1 VAVHVYSGRRRDARA
16 VVGADLV
23 LLRRWSRDTDRP
35 ATYSG
40 LYPADEDEVLPRVAV
55 VLTGADETEFQR
67 HWFGHA
73 GSTAEKFNRFLDSR
87 GPDDRAG
94 LDLAGEPFRL
104 VDCAA
109 PGESAWRSYVR
120 RGERLRPREAATE
133 HYAHYS
139 GREHLPAAFGGP
151 GLRRTVAVLVIAA
164 VAIFLVATLASRPAA
179 ALGVIP
185 AFAWMAYLRRQDRVR
200 PESPGVLARAA
211 LAGVIA
217 TAPIVVIE
225 AVLSVAAPDTL
236 SVAGAVF
243 AAFVIAGIVEESGK
257 ALCVRSFRWN
267 PEFDERFDGIVYAG
281 WIGLGFAVVENVL
294 YLAAAPTSG
303 DYVATF
309 LARSVLA
316 VPNHAIWAGLS
327 GYALVRKKFDGKGAG
342 LADGLLPAILLHGL
356 YDVGPFL
363 ALALAHHHRASSGTQ
378 AALSVGLPVAVTV
391 TGMSMIRDRGRRAL
405 RADAAEA
412 ARFAAAQN

>member
-1 VAVHVYSGRRRDARA
+1 LDERD
-16 VVGADLV
+16 GTDL
-23 LLRRWSRDTDRP
+23 S
-35 ATYSG
+35 
-40 LYPADEDEVLPRVAV
+40 
-55 VLTGADETEFQR
+55 
-67 HWFGHA
+67 
-73 GSTAEKFNRFLDSR
+73 
-87 GPDDRAG
+87 
-94 LDLAGEPFRL
+94 GEPFRW

-109 PGESAWRSYVR
+109 PGESAWQAYAR
-120 RGERLRPREAATE
+120 RGERRKGVSAED
-133 HYAHYS
+133 YAHYS
-139 GREHLPAAFGGP
+139 GREHLPSALAGP
-151 GLRRTVAVLVIAA
+151 GLRRTAAILVIAA
-164 VAIFLVATLASRPAA
+164 VAVFLVSTLASRPAA

-225 AVLSVAAPDTL
+225 FGLSIAAPDTL

-243 AAFVIAGIVEESGK
+243 AAFVIAGIVEETGK

-281 WIGLGFAVVENVL
+281 WVGLGFAVVENVL

-309 LARSVLA
+309 LARAVLA

-327 GYALVRKKFDGKGAG
+327 GYALVRKRFDGKGAG

-363 ALALAHHHRASSGTQ
+363 ALALAHHNQASSATQ

-391 TGMSMIRDRGRRAL
+391 TGMSMIRDRARRAL

-412 ARFAAAQN
+412 ARFADIADT

>member
-1 VAVHVYSGRRRDARA
+1 
-16 VVGADLV
+16 
-23 LLRRWSRDTDRP
+23 
-35 ATYSG
+35 
-40 LYPADEDEVLPRVAV
+40 
-55 VLTGADETEFQR
+55 
-67 HWFGHA
+67 
-73 GSTAEKFNRFLDSR
+73 
-87 GPDDRAG
+87 
-94 LDLAGEPFRL
+94 
-104 VDCAA
+104 
-109 PGESAWRSYVR
+109 
-120 RGERLRPREAATE
+120 
-133 HYAHYS
+133 
-139 GREHLPAAFGGP
+139 
-151 GLRRTVAVLVIAA
+151 
-164 VAIFLVATLASRPAA
+164 
-179 ALGVIP
+179 LGVIP
-185 AFAWMAYLRRQDRVR
+185 AFVWMAYLRRQDRVR

-217 TAPIVVIE
+217 TAPIVVVE

-243 AAFVIAGIVEESGK
+243 AAFVIAGVVEETGK
-257 ALCVRSFRWN
+257 AICVRSFRWN

-281 WIGLGFAVVENVL
+281 WVGLGFAVVENVL

-327 GYALVRKKFDGKGAG
+327 GYALVRKRFDGKGAG
-342 LADGLLPAILLHGL
+342 LAEGLLPAILLHGL

-363 ALALAHHHRASSGTQ
+363 ALALAHHDRASSGTQ

-391 TGMSMIRDRGRRAL
+391 TGMSMIRDRAKRAL

-412 ARFAAAQN
+412 ARFAAAQS

>member
-1 VAVHVYSGRRRDARA
+1 

-23 LLRRWSRDTDRP
+23 LVRRWTRDVDAP

-55 VLTGADETEFQR
+55 VLTGADETEFQER
-67 HWFGHA
+67 WFGHA
-73 GSTAEKFNRFLDSR
+73 SGLSEKFDRFLD
-87 GPDDRAG
+87 DRDG
-94 LDLAGEPFRL
+94 LDLAGEPFRV

-109 PGESAWRSYVR
+109 PTESAWRAYAR
-120 RGERLRPREAATE
+120 RGERVGAKGVE
-133 HYAHYS
+133 HYVHFT
-139 GREHLPAAFGGP
+139 GREHLPAALAGP
-151 GLRRTVAVLVIAA
+151 GLRRTGAVLVIAL

-179 ALGVIP
+179 LLGVIP

-225 AVLSVAAPDTL
+225 GVLSVAGPDTL

-257 ALCVRSFRWN
+257 AICVRSFRWN

-327 GYALVRKKFDGKGAG
+327 GYALVRKRFDGKGAG

-363 ALALAHHHRASSGTQ
+363 ALALAHHDHASSGTQ

-391 TGMSMIRDRGRRAL
+391 TGMSMIRDRARRAL

-412 ARFAAAQN
+412 ARFAAGEN